1 MGYRSNGAFALRR
14 EAYDNAMTL
23 EIKLPELLS
32 EMEGPTIR
40 EDWVYWE
47 YSGFKMYNDY
57 AVVAELMEFI
67 ADFENNDTDDWPDK
81 ILWARGATF
90 KRAITYVAG
99 EPSTSE
105 PKEEYCSPKESF
117 EYIRIGEGLGDVE
130 HKGAYELFGV
140 ETHLEIY

>member
-1 MGYRSNGAFALRR
+1 MGYRSDGAFALRR

-23 EIKLPELLS
+23 EIKLPEILS

-47 YSGFKMYNDY
+47 YSGFKMYDGY
-57 AVVAELMEFI
+57 ADVDELMEFI
-67 ADFENNDTDDWPDK
+67 AYFEDRTTDEWPDE

-90 KRAITYVAG
+90 KRIIAG
-99 EPSTSE
+99 TADE

-117 EYIRIGEGLGDVE
+117 EYIRIGEESGDVE

-140 ETHLEIY
+140 VTQLEIY